1 MCCAFAALALLG
13 PRALIL
19 IWALLEPA
27 RWSAAFDTFFWPLLG
42 FVLLPWTTLA
52 FVIVAPLG
60 VDGLDWVWL
69 GIGLVADLVSY
80 GGGGYTN
87 RDRFG
92 SSGV

>member
-19 IWALLEPA
+19 IWALLEPV

-42 FVLLPWTTLA
+42 FVLLPWTTLM

-69 GIGLVADLVSY
+69 GLGVVADLASY

-87 RDRFG
+87 RERFA
-92 SSGV
+92 SGA